1 MKLLL
6 RKTIVMLVV
15 VGSVTACSQAGT
27 QSGEGQQDENRSNAP
42 KEPVEI
48 VFYSTNNDSV
58 EGFDQRL
65 GTSLRKKFPDYTIK
79 YIQSTK
85 GNSMEELLASGTRF
99 DIFYQTIGNYEGQV
113 FPNRIEYDMSELIA
127 KHKVDLNRFEPTV
140 MDALKQTSNGKMYAL
155 PVITNNLL
163 LYYNKDLFDKFGV
176 PYPKDGMTWEQIS
189 ELSKKLSRTDEGTQ
203 YFGFT
208 HSPLHTIRMNQL
220 SIPNADLKT
229 NTPTINQD
237 SRWSRFFQTLFLDPV
252 QEPGYAQYLQ
262 STGKIPGSN
271 EFIKS
276 KNVAMYVYIQG
287 LMGAWG
293 DQVNYD
299 VVSLPVFSDRPG
311 IGSQSYPSYYGITN
325 MAKDKDAAME
335 VLKYIVS
342 DEYQTELALRGD
354 MTVLTDE
361 RVRKQLGQ
369 GTPYKDKNWQAAY
382 YNKFAPFLPKGT
394 YDAEL
399 VTIYGSM
406 GIQLQTGKIDMN
418 TGLRQAGEQAQKKI
432 AEITQ
437 MNK

>member
-6 RKTIVMLVV
+6 RKTIAMMVM

-27 QSGEGQQDENRSNAP
+27 QSEGSQQEDKRSDVA

-65 GTSLRKKFPDYTIK
+65 GTSLRKKFPNYTIK

-113 FPNRIEYDMSELIA
+113 FPNRIEYDMSDLIA

-176 PYPKDGMTWEQIS
+176 PYPKDGMTWEQTS
-189 ELSKKLSRTDEGTQ
+189 ELSKKLSRTDGGTQ

-237 SRWSRFFQTLFLDPV
+237 SRWSKFFQTLFLDPV

-262 STGKIPGSN
+262 TTGKIPGSN
-271 EFIKS
+271 EFVKS

-311 IGSQSYPSYYGITN
+311 IGSQSYPSYYGITK

-342 DEYQTELALRGD
+342 DDYQTELVLRGD

-382 YNKFAPFLPKGT
+382 YNKFAPFLPKAT
-394 YDAEL
+394 YDAEV
-399 VTIYGSM
+399 VTIYGNM
-406 GIQLQTGKIDMN
+406 GIQLQTGKTDIN
-418 TGLRQAGEQAQKKI
+418 TGLRQAAEQAQKKI
-432 AEITQ
+432 AEIAQ

>member
-1 MKLLL
+1 M
-6 RKTIVMLVV
+6 
-15 VGSVTACSQAGT
+15 TACSQAGT
-27 QSGEGQQDENRSNAP
+27 QSGGNQQDASQLDAA
-42 KEPVEI
+42 KEPAEI

-65 GTSLRKKFPDYTIK
+65 GTSLRKKFPNYTIK

-85 GNSMEELLASGTRF
+85 GNSLEELIAAGTRF
-99 DIFYQTIGNYEGQV
+99 DIFYQTIGNYEGAV

-127 KHKVDLNRFEPTV
+127 KHKVDLSRFEPTV

-176 PYPKDGMTWEQIS
+176 AYPKNGMTWEETS
-189 ELSKKLSRTDEGTQ
+189 ELSKRMSRTDEGTQ

-237 SRWSRFFQTLFLDPV
+237 DRWSKFFKTLFLDPV
-252 QEPGYAQYLQ
+252 QEAGYTQYLQ
-262 STGKIPGSN
+262 TTGKIPGSN
-271 EFIKS
+271 EFTKT

-325 MAKDKDAAME
+325 MAKNKDAAME

-342 DEYQTELALRGD
+342 DEYQTELVLRGD
-354 MTVLTDE
+354 MTVLNDP
-361 RVRKQLGQ
+361 RVQKQLGQ

-406 GIQLQTGKIDMN
+406 GIQLQTGKIDIN
-418 TGLRQAGEQAQKKI
+418 TGLRQAAEQAQKKI
-432 AEITQ
+432 ADIAR